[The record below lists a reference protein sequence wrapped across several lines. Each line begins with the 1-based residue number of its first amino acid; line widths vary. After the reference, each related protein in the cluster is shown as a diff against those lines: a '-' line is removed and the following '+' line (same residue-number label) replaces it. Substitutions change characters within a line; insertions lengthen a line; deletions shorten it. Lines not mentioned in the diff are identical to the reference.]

1 MSTSQEAH
9 KETVK
14 RYPLAVAAGELD
26 VLGELCTEDVVNH
39 APLGEPRGLEAL
51 KAYEAPVHEAFPDF
65 EVAFDDLVAEGD
77 RVAMRMTHRATHQGE
92 LMGVPPTGREITFQN
107 VVFNRMADGKIA
119 ERWVQPD
126 LLGIMVQ
133 LGVVDDPRE

>member
-1 MSTSQEAH
+1 MTSRQERH
-9 KETVK
+9 KQTVR

-26 VLGELCTEDVVNH
+26 VLDELCTDDVVNH

-65 EVAFDDLVAEGD
+65 EVSFDDLVAEGN
-77 RVAMRMTHRATHQGE
+77 RVAMRLTHRATHEGE
-92 LMGVPPTGREITFQN
+92 LMGVAPTGREITFQN
-107 VVFNRMADGKIA
+107 VVFNRLVEGRIA

-126 LLGIMVQ
+126 LFGIMSQLGII
-133 LGVVDDPRE
+133 DDPRS